1 MEFGF
6 ERTDKLDYAIL
17 EIGPNAQGKMPG
29 DAHKIA
35 SVNNRKPT
43 VPEMIAI
50 FQHPAG
56 APKKIEAG
64 TVGDVAGATVY
75 YKDVDTLGGSSGSG
89 IRDKNGILIGVHT
102 SGGCPYKGNAG
113 VTY

>member
-1 MEFGF
+1 
-6 ERTDKLDYAIL
+6 
-17 EIGPNAQGKMPG
+17 
-29 DAHKIA
+29 
-35 SVNNRKPT
+35 
-43 VPEMIAI
+43 MIAI